1 MSMLLRSPAGHPRS
15 TRGRRLKMMDGSEP
29 WEDPGKGQ
37 GRRGDEKDV
46 VLRLSGAVACQRTL
60 GAAVAADWLVKRG
73 WVAFRKDG
81 RMGL

>member
-1 MSMLLRSPAGHPRS
+1 MLLRAAGRTPVQRTSRRAGHE
-15 TRGRRLKMMDGSEP
+15 TDGSEP

-73 WVAFRKDG
+73 WVAFRKGG